1 MAIPTSTVTY
11 GKLVPAYAKQDMTL
25 KTSKSIGMK
34 YPLVASPG
42 KGFFSKSSGL
52 DLVKSAIKAVIRTER
67 GERFMLPDFGC
78 SLRRFLMEPVDE
90 ATFHAIR
97 DEVRVSFSRYLKSV
111 KVTKLRVLETR
122 TGGIKVSLFCAL
134 KENELVNFKIDLEV

>member
-1 MAIPTSTVTY
+1 
-11 GKLVPAYAKQDMTL
+11 
-25 KTSKSIGMK
+25 MK

>member
-1 MAIPTSTVTY
+1 MAIPTSTTTY
-11 GKLVPAYAKQDMTL
+11 GKIVPSYAEKDMTL
-25 KTSKSIGMK
+25 KTSKSVGMR
-34 YPLVASPG
+34 YPLVDNPG
-42 KGFFSKSSGL
+42 KGYFSKSSGL
-52 DLVKSAIKAVIRTER
+52 ELVKAAIKAVIRTER

-97 DEVRVSFSRYLKSV
+97 DEVRVSFNRYLRSV